1 MKNGERQDWRVTAVP
16 FAVLFAV
23 SADRSTD
30 VLDFL
35 FYFGKPHLGMSYDV
49 TLNESVTNEECYTE

>member
-30 VLDFL
+30 VFGLPLL
-35 FYFGKPHLGMSYDV
+35 FWKAAFGYV
-49 TLNESVTNEECYTE
+49 V